1 MRGGDHWWGAG
12 VCWAQ
17 GTSASHVYREPDCTK
32 RWLVIVISFILRLIF
47 CSGKDW
53 LNMICTNGLNSL
65 LSISELCSIQ
75 NRLVISGCV
84 SKESKFRQ
92 LKTSLDV
99 YFWVQNDEKRIC
111 ILFWKFTKKGSW
123 SLKFTKHE
131 VKLKQ
136 MIWNH
141 NVLLKI

>member
-1 MRGGDHWWGAG
+1 MRGGGHWWGAG

-17 GTSASHVYREPDCTK
+17 GASHVYREPDCTK
-32 RWLVIVISFILRLIF
+32 RWHVIVISFILRLIF

-75 NRLVISGCV
+75 NILVISGCV
-84 SKESKFRQ
+84 SKESKLRQ

-99 YFWVQNDEKRIC
+99 YFWVQNYEKRIR

-123 SLKFTKHE
+123 SFNFTKHE

>member
-1 MRGGDHWWGAG
+1 MHIKEFNYHKVLAGVGWGWGAG

-17 GTSASHVYREPDCTK
+17 GACHVYCGPDCTK
-32 RWLVIVISFILRLIF
+32 RLFCVLVIVISFILGLIF

-84 SKESKFRQ
+84 SKESNLR
-92 LKTSLDV
+92 
-99 YFWVQNDEKRIC
+99 
-111 ILFWKFTKKGSW
+111 
-123 SLKFTKHE
+123 
-131 VKLKQ
+131 
-136 MIWNH
+136 
-141 NVLLKI
+141 